1 MAHKQ
6 MLVSALSRALA
17 ARVVVANITIGTKG
31 FLGYL
36 KALGGSNVIKIVPS
50 TSDASPSA
58 EGRGTGKSPVSGTGR
73 SLKVVCGAHTSYLT
87 EGAWIKDGTPSAKG
101 LRGGTSLTLCEVR
114 VSPSTAVKPNIG
126 ANELAHALNRV
137 LPFTSTDA
145 NRQIQ
150 QCVNVEANEGKL
162 VLVATD
168 GFSLADVSL
177 PYDEGEGNA
186 LIDRDTLR
194 GVANALKRAN
204 RVKVGFEPSGDKLDG
219 MSLLV
224 ETELIRYKWQSAEG
238 TFPEWRK
245 LIPAEFAVSAQ
256 FDTQEAVRAVNAL
269 KALIN
274 AKGYGIDLAIG
285 NGKVV
290 LSDADGKGT
299 AELPAD
305 TTGDGKTRID
315 GKYLIQSLK
324 ACGGMVEFGLNN
336 GYSPMQFRSNGYR
349 VIVMPMVTDEAR
361 AQAEKDRKAK
371 AEQAT
376 SETPAVTTEKP
387 SKAVAEGE
395 AHKPKP

>member
-1 MAHKQ
+1 
-6 MLVSALSRALA
+6 
-17 ARVVVANITIGTKG
+17 
-31 FLGYL
+31 
-36 KALGGSNVIKIVPS
+36 
-50 TSDASPSA
+50 
-58 EGRGTGKSPVSGTGR
+58 
-73 SLKVVCGAHTSYLT
+73 
-87 EGAWIKDGTPSAKG
+87 
-101 LRGGTSLTLCEVR
+101 
-114 VSPSTAVKPNIG
+114 
-126 ANELAHALNRV
+126 V

-150 QCVNVEANEGKL
+150 QCVSVEAKEGKL

-204 RVKVGFEPSGDKLDG
+204 RVKVGFEPSIRQAQDKSGDKLDG

-274 AKGYGIDLAIG
+274 AKGYGIDLVIG

-305 TTGDGKTRID
+305 TTGEGKARID

-361 AQAEKDRKAK
+361 AQAEKDRKA
-371 AEQAT
+371 T
-376 SETPAVTTEKP
+376 VPPPTTEKP
-387 SKAVAEGE
+387 TEKVTAVAEAE
-395 AHKPKP
+395 AIAKAHNKPKPNKPAHKAKQPVAV